1 MDLET
6 KYNLMKTGGEILSE
20 ILINLK
26 ENIKPGINGD
36 ILDKLAEELIY
47 SFGAKPAFKNYQA
60 PFAKKPYLYTICL
73 SLNEIIVHG
82 YPTKELVI
90 KENDVVKVD
99 LGIYYQGVYLD
110 SAFTIY
116 LGEDE
121 KIKNLVETTRKALLE
136 TIKIIKPGIT
146 TGDIGWKIESIIEDG
161 GLSVIKEL
169 CGHDIGEYLHGD
181 LQILNWGDPGKG
193 VIIKNGMFFTLE
205 PMASLGT
212 GEIDQVDDYIFKTK
226 DNSLSAHFEVTVG
239 VINNKVEIFTKV
251 V

>member
-82 YPTKELVI
+82 YPTKELVGLTLNLPKI
-90 KENDVVKVD
+90 LQEFISKEIGK
-99 LGIYYQGVYLD
+99 I
-110 SAFTIY
+110 SKSTKTI
-116 LGEDE
+116 
-121 KIKNLVETTRKALLE
+121 
-136 TIKIIKPGIT
+136 IIKKPKVILV
-146 TGDIGWKIESIIEDG
+146 DKIFDFENFGNVRII
-161 GLSVIKEL
+161 LSKL
-169 CGHDIGEYLHGD
+169 
-181 LQILNWGDPGKG
+181 
-193 VIIKNGMFFTLE
+193 
-205 PMASLGT
+205 
-212 GEIDQVDDYIFKTK
+212 
-226 DNSLSAHFEVTVG
+226 
-239 VINNKVEIFTKV
+239 
-251 V
+251 